1 MDLAYES
8 VGSNGKFQKITSVLV
23 IVVASMT
30 LFMSISFPFLT
41 YKPEILCHEKDNFI
55 TEFHHCHEEELCKYD
70 MYEYMKVKHNSL
82 DNWAYE
88 FDLYCEKSYFN
99 GLIGTTFFFGGMTGS
114 ILLSPIPDKY
124 GRASIYKILLTCS
137 FVLHICL
144 LFSFSAVEIVFLNF
158 LCGVAGYAYSM
169 STLIITEYIDRK
181 TAGTVMSINNA
192 IFPMSGI
199 LCALF
204 FMFINNWRILF
215 GITSLISLL
224 VVLVARKYFL
234 ESPRWLNSKNRL
246 LECLQVLKKIAE
258 LNGNEVIF
266 QKFLE
271 VNSSKF
277 NYINIFRSHTEKC
290 LNVR

>member
-1 MDLAYES
+1 
-8 VGSNGKFQKITSVLV
+8 
-23 IVVASMT
+23 
-30 LFMSISFPFLT
+30 
-41 YKPEILCHEKDNFI
+41 
-55 TEFHHCHEEELCKYD
+55 
-70 MYEYMKVKHNSL
+70 
-82 DNWAYE
+82 
-88 FDLYCEKSYFN
+88 
-99 GLIGTTFFFGGMTGS
+99 MTGS

-277 NYINIFRSHTEKC
+277 IYINIFRSHTEKC